1 MKAVAVWAEALTEVG
16 VLTWE
21 PELGDV
27 LLTEIETEGKWQ
39 DSPAHPYSQ
48 NTGVWDTRAL
58 QGSRDILG
66 ISVFEAFGALNKK
79 KEMQKHSQI
88 NWYL

>member
-27 LLTEIETEGKWQ
+27 LLTKIETEG
-39 DSPAHPYSQ
+39 
-48 NTGVWDTRAL
+48 
-58 QGSRDILG
+58 
-66 ISVFEAFGALNKK
+66 
-79 KEMQKHSQI
+79 
-88 NWYL
+88 